1 LSINGKL
8 QRLIATP
15 KRFKIV
21 IGGRGSGKSQ
31 GVADILQVRAT
42 QGRKI
47 ACFREYQ
54 NSIDESVY
62 SLLIERIKSLD
73 TQGFNVLRNEID
85 HVSGGKFR
93 FRGLARNVD
102 SVKSMHGFNDF
113 WIEEAQAISEES
125 LRILTP
131 TVRSDDS
138 EIWMTANPMSQAD
151 PFSQRFIEPW
161 ATQLYRDGIYE
172 DDLHLIIVLNWR
184 DNPWFPA
191 VLEQERQHDYDNLP
205 RALYDH
211 VWEGRYND
219 SIDNGLIQ
227 AEWFDACIDAHV
239 KLKFKPLGS
248 IIVAHDPSDGGDAKA
263 LAMRHGSIILDARES
278 DIADVNDGCDW
289 ATGYALENRADV
301 FVWDSDGLGLS
312 LRRQIGQSLDGR
324 RITAEPFRG
333 GDVPDDAGLRYQ
345 SELCIAKGKTN
356 REAFKNQRAQM
367 YIRLRDRCY
376 ATYKAVKD
384 NAYTDPELLISFSSQ
399 ITDIIKLRS
408 ELCRIPVKPT
418 PNGLIQ
424 IMTKQEMMRVY
435 KIKSPNLADAV
446 MMTMIT
452 TRQRATQNI
461 ERDAWGRQQMSG
473 ANWKL
478 L

>member
-1 LSINGKL
+1 LPSLSINGKL

-31 GVADILQVRAT
+31 GIADILQVRAT
-42 QGRKI
+42 TGRKI

-62 SLLIERIKSLD
+62 SLLIERIKTLG
-73 TQGFNVLRNEID
+73 TEGFNVLRNEID

-102 SVKSMHGFNDF
+102 SVKSMHGFDDF
-113 WIEEAQAISEES
+113 WIEEAQAISDDS

-161 ATQLYRDGIYE
+161 ASALYRDGIYE
-172 DDLHLIIVLNWR
+172 DDLHIVIVLNWR

-227 AEWFDACIDAHV
+227 AEWFDACIDAHI
-239 KLKFKPLGS
+239 KLKFEPRGS

-263 LAMRHGSIILDARES
+263 LCMRHGSIILDALES

-289 ATGYALENRADV
+289 ATGYALKNRADI
-301 FVWDSDGLGLS
+301 FTWDGDGLGVS
-312 LRRQIGQSLDGR
+312 LRRQVDQSLDGR
-324 RITAEPFRG
+324 PIKPNLFRG
-333 GDVPDDAGLRYQ
+333 SESPADPDSIYQADLTTGDTR
-345 SELCIAKGKTN
+345 GKTN
-356 REAFKNQRAQM
+356 KDVFRNKRAQM
-367 YIRLRDRCY
+367 YTRLRDRVY
-376 ATYKAVKD
+376 ATYKAVND
-384 NAYTDPELLISFSSQ
+384 NAYTNPDNLISFSSK

-408 ELCRIPVKPT
+408 ELCRIPLKNN
-418 PNGLIQ
+418 PNGQVQ
-424 IMTKQEMMRVY
+424 IMTKAEMKSKY
-435 KIKSPNLADAV
+435 KLQSPNLADCV
-446 MMTMIT
+446 MMAMDVSTLK
-452 TRQRATQNI
+452 R
-461 ERDAWGRQQMSG
+461 ERKALPIPRISI
-473 ANWKL
+473 A
-478 L
+478 